1 MLQYIAF
8 AVTAVMILSAL
19 EAAVLLWYFA
29 KQFRKAA
36 ERKSEDKA
44 DAAMHE
50 GKDGSREFDEGFENI
65 MRFSVNGKT
74 GFERE

>member
-1 MLQYIAF
+1 MLQYIAL
-8 AVTAVMILSAL
+8 AVTAVLILSAL
-19 EAAVLLWYFA
+19 EAAVLLWSCA
-29 KQFRKAA
+29 RQFRKAA
-36 ERKSEDKA
+36 ERKAEDEA

-50 GKDGSREFDEGFENI
+50 GKDGSQEFDEGFGNI

>member
-65 MRFSVNGKT
+65 MRFSVNGRT
-74 GFERE
+74 GFEQE

>member
-1 MLQYIAF
+1 MLQYIAL
-8 AVTAVMILSAL
+8 AVTVVLILSAI
-19 EAAVLLWYFA
+19 EAAVLLWYCA
-29 KQFRKAA
+29 RQFKKAA
-36 ERKSEDKA
+36 ERKAEDEA

-50 GKDGSREFDEGFENI
+50 GKDGSSEFDEGFENI